1 MRFLLGLLLLVLA
14 PWAATQAAQQVELA
28 DRAVLEAAPA
38 LKTGEFIWAPEN
50 SPTGPALLIVNLDTQ
65 RAVLFRDGIPIAA
78 STLSSG
84 RPGLETPTGVF
95 TILQK
100 RVEHY
105 STTYDNAPMPYM
117 QRLTWKGIALHA
129 GYLPGYP
136 ASHGCIRLPKQFARL
151 LYGVTN
157 LGMTVVVTRLPSLP
171 ANANEIPLAARPA
184 AGALLANAPFEW
196 HPELAPHGLAS
207 VIVSTTD
214 QRAVVIRNGRII
226 GSAPVR
232 VSGPAEDGWAYLLR
246 GADEN
251 GRRWLKLQF
260 HGNSEGGMD
269 IPQGEASRFQ
279 MPDGFRQAVL
289 QVLRPGSI
297 IVVTPEPLRLGN
309 PEAPVTLIE
318 NDPAGR
324 D

>member
-1 MRFLLGLLLLVLA
+1 MRYLLGLLLLFLA
-14 PWAATQAAQQVELA
+14 PSTASHAAQQVDLA

-38 LKTGEFIWAPEN
+38 LKTGEFIWAPEK
-50 SPTGPALLIVNLDTQ
+50 SPTGPTLLIINLDTQ

-78 STLSSG
+78 STLSTG

-129 GYLPGYP
+129 GHLPGYP

-157 LGMTVVVTRLPSLP
+157 LGMTVVVTRLPVLP
-171 ANANEIPLAARPA
+171 GNADGTPLAARPA
-184 AGALLANAPFEW
+184 AGTLLASSPFEW
-196 HPELAPHGLAS
+196 HPELSPYGLAS

-214 QRAVVIRNGRII
+214 QRAIVIRSGRII

-232 VSGPAEDGWAYLLR
+232 VNGPAEGGWAYLLR
-246 GADEN
+246 AADEH

-260 HGNSEGGMD
+260 HENSDGGMEV
-269 IPQGEASRFQ
+269 PQGEASRFQ

-297 IVVTPEPLRLGN
+297 IVVSPEPLRLGN
-309 PEAPVTLIE
+309 PDAPVTLIE
-318 NDPAGR
+318 DDPAGR